1 MQHSKFK
8 NRILNT
14 IVFSIVSM
22 LFWQC
27 SNQPKAMPESVSTN
41 DSILMLTSAQV
52 KYAFIETAILR
63 DKNIATVIR
72 LNGKIDVPP
81 QSLVSVSVPLGGY
94 LKSTRL
100 LSGMHVSK
108 GEVIAVLEDP
118 QYVRLQQEYLQ
129 TKSKLHFAELNF
141 QRQKALNESQASS
154 DKTTQEA
161 QSEMEN
167 QRILLRALAQQ
178 LKLISVNPDNL
189 TEANITKSVP
199 VYCTINGYVSKVNV
213 NIGKYVNPSE
223 VLFELID
230 PADIHLNLKAYEKD
244 VNKLQIGQNLIAFSN
259 ANPTKKYA
267 GKIILISKDISNEG
281 ISEIHCHFEQYDNSL
296 LPGMYMNAEIET
308 HSALSQALPE
318 ESIVNFEGKDYVFE
332 RKDTLQFVMLS
343 VLTGLK
349 ENGYI
354 QIQNGSYLLG
364 KDIVVKNAYTLLMA
378 LKNKVTDE

>member
-1 MQHSKFK
+1 MQLFKFK
-8 NRILNT
+8 NRFLKT
-14 IVFSIVSM
+14 IAFPIASF

-27 SNQPKAMPESVSTN
+27 GNQPKALPESTSTN
-41 DSILMLTSAQV
+41 DSIVKLTSAQLKNASV
-52 KYAFIETAILR
+52 ETAILS

-129 TKSKLHFAELNF
+129 TKSKLHFAEINY

-167 QRILLRALAQQ
+167 QRILQKALAQQ
-178 LKLISVNPDNL
+178 LKLISVNPDLL
-189 TEANITKSVP
+189 TEATITKSVP

-244 VNKLQIGQNLIAFSN
+244 VNKLHIGQKLIAYSN

-267 GKIILISKDISNEG
+267 GEIILISKDISNEG

-332 RKDTLQFVMLS
+332 RKDSLQFVMLP

-349 ENGYI
+349 ENGFI
-354 QIQNGSYLLG
+354 QILNGSNLIG
-364 KDIVVKNAYTLLMA
+364 KEIVVKNAYTLLMA
-378 LKNKVTDE
+378 LKNKATDE